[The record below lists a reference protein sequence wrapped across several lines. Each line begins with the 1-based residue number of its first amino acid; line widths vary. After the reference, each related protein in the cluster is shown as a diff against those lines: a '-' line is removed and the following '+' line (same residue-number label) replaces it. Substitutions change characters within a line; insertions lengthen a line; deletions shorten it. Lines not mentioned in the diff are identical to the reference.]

1 MDETESVE
9 QYTPPAPE
17 PFAPASE
24 ASALAT
30 PAPEA
35 PVNGAPASQTASS
48 DVPATEA
55 PAPVTH
61 DPAALATLAE
71 RASIQRLPIFEEQ
84 RAAQLVS
91 AALIAG
97 ADDLVPLLSKL
108 GWAASSR
115 GVVAAWPELKATA
128 RTAFLKALAT
138 DETESGRR
146 IRLSVARGLFKVPDL
161 PACGKLVAGVCK
173 EIRDKKTGEVLQ
185 KDAQNFAAVMIGKG
199 KPWVA
204 QLTLADFKPADATA
218 LVQCALV
225 AAFSVNGPPVT
236 PLGVL
241 KWAGEAGQLAELP
254 EPVLAAITKGVSR
267 WSPKWAEALRKEVTN
282 APEAILAAL
291 KTPQPE
297 PERKPAPPTDE
308 SADATRDGA
317 TDDDEDDEDDEDGLP
332 LELKDEGAAEGEAP
346 KQRPVYVSKTVPPK
360 DQRQPQQPPQ
370 QREPRDQR
378 EGREPR
384 EPREGREPRDQRG
397 PAPKSLQFNASE
409 ALRQIESHVSW
420 LKNELQFT
428 EKKLRAREDDRR
440 QSKRQ
445 PEAPV
450 IAGEPTP
457 EELARLNVQLEA
469 RITELQS
476 RIDDLTA
483 DAETRATSSGGF
495 SGEQPAPDAQL
506 RTLLGLKLAEH
517 YADFAALEQE
527 DRDIVIPQHYRTV
540 LTEVFAVLKAEGIP
554 LEQPPQA

>member
-17 PFAPASE
+17 P
-24 ASALAT
+24 LA

-35 PVNGAPASQTASS
+35 SAPAAPAPEGPADGAPTSETPSS

-61 DPAALATLAE
+61 DPAALAALAE

-84 RAAQLVS
+84 RAAQLVA

-115 GVVAAWPELKATA
+115 GVVGAWPELKATA

-173 EIRDKKTGEVLQ
+173 EIRDKKTGEVIQ

-204 QLTLADFKPADATA
+204 QLALADFKPADATA

-267 WSPKWAEALRKEVTN
+267 WSPKWAEALRKEVVN

-297 PERKPAPPTDE
+297 PERTPAVPTDE
-308 SADATRDGA
+308 SADGAREGA
-317 TDDDEDDEDDEDGLP
+317 TDEDEDDEDDEDGLP
-332 LELKDEGAAEGEAP
+332 PELKDEGTAEGEAP
-346 KQRPVYVSKTVPPK
+346 KQRPVYVSKTIPPK
-360 DQRQPQQPPQ
+360 DKDQRDQRQPQQPQQ
-370 QREPRDQR
+370 QREQRDQR
-378 EGREPR
+378 E
-384 EPREGREPRDQRG
+384 QRG

-409 ALRQIESHVSW
+409 VLRQIESHVSW

-483 DAETRATSSGGF
+483 DAEARATSSGGF

-540 LTEVFAVLKAEGIP
+540 LAEVFAVLKTEGIP
-554 LEQPPQA
+554 LEPSPQA